1 MKTNTSL
8 HRAASNARTAL
19 AELLAEMPAPA
30 PELAGAL
37 EIIRQILA
45 DIEAGQHPP
54 GPQMRTMPAQVTPCE
69 AAATKAGERRTYFGL
84 LVHEN
89 GLINLDDIKQLPFY
103 AFWLNSAA
111 GSTMPVNADGEWVYR
126 HDWEAF
132 ARLFIRTGRHR
143 ISAMSADG

>member
-1 MKTNTSL
+1 MNTNTSL
-8 HRAASNARTAL
+8 HRAASDARAAL

-37 EIIRQILA
+37 GIIRQILA

-54 GPQMRTMPAQVTPCE
+54 GPQVRAMPGQASECE
-69 AAATKAGERRTYFGL
+69 APAIKAAERRTYFGL

-89 GLINLDDIKQLPFY
+89 GLIKLDDIKQLPFY
-103 AFWLNSAA
+103 AFWLESAA
-111 GSTMPVNADGEWVYR
+111 GSTMPVNADGNWVFR

-132 ARLFIRTGRHR
+132 ARLFVRTGRHR
-143 ISAMSADG
+143 FSAMSVDG